1 MRHPSRLLN
10 KQFISLLSVAFLLSI
25 LVGTASF
32 YVMRVYRLV
41 QPIWVEQAAYSQ
53 MPMVEFAY
61 QIQNVG
67 ISSALLQNLGQRHL
81 LQLFLLGIFA
91 PSLLSWFYAPLLVVI
106 PFLFTFLVIFGWTVY
121 KRTGHIGYSI
131 CGILMF
137 LSIAELTRHNWGIG
151 SGFADWQSMLLLS
164 SAALC
169 LINALIAFELSWI
182 RAFAVFVS
190 FSVLARTT
198 AVFYAVVICAPMLLL
213 ILIHQFK
220 KERSWGIILK
230 VFVNIVIILAP
241 VAIVI
246 FPQLEGMFLYYSPSH
261 ASQLS
266 QPFLVSFNNIL
277 FRLLFPFLGTSF
289 ILVFVFLFLLHMLIG
304 KSNREII
311 NWRNGLFLLG
321 LGFFFMSFTVMAFD
335 IWESPENSSYYFL
348 LLGVELFIGALVLN
362 NSKVTRW
369 LSAQSMPVWS
379 VSDLAIGWWFA
390 GFLGFLLMNGYT
402 SNVPKEVMYIVPT
415 LVLGAMT
422 PFINVNKDSLYKSL
436 SVGLVFIFLVV
447 FFWNIHVNIKYA
459 NKITPEQ
466 VAFRNVEYE
475 MATVVSSLP
484 PEATWQSFVS
494 VDWGIP
500 VSLLSQYESG
510 EYHRSGVV
518 DFYNKKDYWDT
529 WYPGLSL
536 DELQSE
542 IYNQASN
549 CADAVVVLRDPE
561 IMPTDMEEYSYKI
574 AAYMAIQVQNGENW
588 KFLSKINGWPVG
600 TRYAVYLNE
609 IHNTDRNCQK

>member
-213 ILIHQFK
+213 ILIHQF
-220 KERSWGIILK
+220 
-230 VFVNIVIILAP
+230 
-241 VAIVI
+241 
-246 FPQLEGMFLYYSPSH
+246 
-261 ASQLS
+261 
-266 QPFLVSFNNIL
+266 
-277 FRLLFPFLGTSF
+277 
-289 ILVFVFLFLLHMLIG
+289 
-304 KSNREII
+304 
-311 NWRNGLFLLG
+311 
-321 LGFFFMSFTVMAFD
+321 
-335 IWESPENSSYYFL
+335 
-348 LLGVELFIGALVLN
+348 
-362 NSKVTRW
+362 
-369 LSAQSMPVWS
+369 
-379 VSDLAIGWWFA
+379 
-390 GFLGFLLMNGYT
+390 
-402 SNVPKEVMYIVPT
+402 
-415 LVLGAMT
+415 
-422 PFINVNKDSLYKSL
+422 
-436 SVGLVFIFLVV
+436 
-447 FFWNIHVNIKYA
+447 
-459 NKITPEQ
+459 
-466 VAFRNVEYE
+466 
-475 MATVVSSLP
+475 
-484 PEATWQSFVS
+484 
-494 VDWGIP
+494 
-500 VSLLSQYESG
+500 
-510 EYHRSGVV
+510 
-518 DFYNKKDYWDT
+518 
-529 WYPGLSL
+529 
-536 DELQSE
+536 
-542 IYNQASN
+542 
-549 CADAVVVLRDPE
+549 
-561 IMPTDMEEYSYKI
+561 
-574 AAYMAIQVQNGENW
+574 
-588 KFLSKINGWPVG
+588 
-600 TRYAVYLNE
+600 
-609 IHNTDRNCQK
+609 